1 MATVKSP
8 ITTRKLGSSESSSM
22 QKLFPGSPIHSG
34 EYTED
39 VVKELVQNYTDG
51 IENQNPDF
59 AEGVDMDYGTAP
71 ELADV
76 VTGGGGL
83 PGSSFGPNIAA
94 PPQGMNPADI
104 PASGVE
110 ASAAAQGSGSP
121 FPGDSLSSPSKTSKS
136 ISAQKIG
143 SLIKGKSSE

>member
-1 MATVKSP
+1 MATVKTR
-8 ITTRKLGSSESSSM
+8 ITTRNLGSSDSASM

-39 VVKELVQNYTDG
+39 KVKELVQDYTDG

-59 AEGVDMDYGTAP
+59 AEGVDMDYGNAP
-71 ELADV
+71 NLSEV
-76 VTGGGGL
+76 EVGGAGL

-94 PPQGMNPADI
+94 PPQGMNPKDI

-110 ASAAAQGSGSP
+110 SSEAAKGSGSP
-121 FPGDSLSSPSKTSKS
+121 FPGDSLSSPDKTSKLVS
-136 ISAQKIG
+136 GQKIG
-143 SLIKGKSSE
+143 SLIKGKSSV